1 MPEKEN
7 EALEKMVLAK
17 GKEQDFTI
25 CTLPMPISRKCLITD
40 LIEMNDKLKK
50 KVDFAIKLLQSIP
63 TDDGPIELSYS
74 GGKDSD
80 VILELAKM
88 AGIPYRA
95 IYKAT
100 TIDPPQTIAH
110 AREMGAEVIHPKKTF
125 FQLVSKSGFPSRFSR
140 ECCSVL
146 KEYKICDRAIQGI
159 RRSESKKRAKR
170 YKEPEECRVYSK
182 KEKVK
187 IYLPILEWTDQDV
200 EEFIKERNIKCHPLY
215 DRGGQFDVTQR
226 LGCMGCPL
234 ASRKKRIQF
243 FKENPKW
250 LKAWIRAGQKWY
262 ISEKYQNGKAKHKFK
277 DAFEAM
283 GYQLYC
289 DNIEQLKEKTYGLFG
304 EFDWKE
310 FLQKEFKIDMSD
322 I

>member
-1 MPEKEN
+1 MRKE
-7 EALEKMVLAK
+7 L
-17 GKEQDFTI
+17 Q
-25 CTLPMPISRKCLITD
+25 
-40 LIEMNDKLKK
+40 K

-63 TDDGPIELSYS
+63 QDGDIELSYS

-100 TIDPPQTIAH
+100 TIDPPKTIAH
-110 AREMGAEVIHPKKTF
+110 AREMGAEVVRPKKTF
-125 FQLVSKSGFPSRFSR
+125 FQLVSEFGYPNRFQR
-140 ECCSVL
+140 FCCSVL
-146 KEYKICDRAIQGI
+146 KEYKICDRAVQGI
-159 RRSESKKRAKR
+159 RRSESRKRAEK
-170 YKEPEECRVYSK
+170 YKEPEVCRVYSA

-187 IYLPILEWTDQDV
+187 VYLPILEWTDEDV
-200 EEFIKERNIKCHPLY
+200 AEFIKERNIKCHPLY
-215 DRGGQFDVTQR
+215 YQGGQFDVTQR

-262 ISEKYQNGKAKHKFK
+262 ISEAYQNGNSKYHFK

-283 GYQLYC
+283 GYLLFC
-289 DNIEQLKEKTYGLFG
+289 DNMEDFKGKTYGMFG
-304 EFDWKE
+304 DFDWKE

>member
-1 MPEKEN
+1 MREE
-7 EALEKMVLAK
+7 L
-17 GKEQDFTI
+17 Q
-25 CTLPMPISRKCLITD
+25 
-40 LIEMNDKLKK
+40 K

-63 TDDGPIELSYS
+63 QDGDIEVSYS

-95 IYKAT
+95 IYKNT
-100 TIDPPQTIAH
+100 TIDPAGTIAN

-125 FQLVSKSGFPSRFSR
+125 FQLVSEKGFPSRFHR
-140 ECCSVL
+140 FCCSVL
-146 KEYKICDRAIQGI
+146 KEYKICDRAIIGI
-159 RRSESKKRAKR
+159 RRSESRKRAER
-170 YKEPEECRVYSK
+170 YKEPEVCRVYSV
-182 KEKVK
+182 KEKAR

-215 DRGGQFDVTQR
+215 YRGGEFDVTQR

-234 ASRKKRIQF
+234 VSRKNRIQF

-250 LKAWIRAGQKWY
+250 MKAWIKAGQKWFT
-262 ISEKYQNGKAKHKFK
+262 SEAYKNGGAKHKFK

-283 GYQLYC
+283 GYLLFC
-289 DNIEQLKEKTYGLFG
+289 DNIEQFKGKTYGMFG

-310 FLQKEFKIDMSD
+310 FLQNEFKIDMSD

>member
-1 MPEKEN
+1 MRPE
-7 EALEKMVLAK
+7 LEK
-17 GKEQDFTI
+17 
-25 CTLPMPISRKCLITD
+25 
-40 LIEMNDKLKK
+40 
-50 KVDFAIKLLQSIP
+50 KVERAIRLLQLIP
-63 TDDGPIELSYS
+63 QDGDIELSYS

-125 FQLVSKSGFPSRFSR
+125 FQLVGKSGFPSRFSR

-146 KEYKICDRAIQGI
+146 KEYKVCDRAIQGI
-159 RRSESKKRAKR
+159 RRSESRKRAER
-170 YKEPEECRVYSK
+170 YKEPEVCRVYSA

-187 IYLPILEWTDQDV
+187 VYLPILEWTDQDV
-200 EEFIKERNIKCHPLY
+200 AEFIKERNIKCHPLY
-215 DRGGQFDVTQR
+215 YSREGQFDVTKR

-234 ASRKKRIQF
+234 ASRNKRIQF

-262 ISEKYQNGKAKHKFK
+262 TSEKYQNGKAKHKFK
-277 DAFEAM
+277 DAFEVM
-283 GYQLYC
+283 GYMLFC
-289 DNIEQLKEKTYGLFG
+289 DNMDEFKERTYTLFG

-310 FLQKEFKIDMSD
+310 FLQNEFKIDMSD

>member
-1 MPEKEN
+1 MRPE
-7 EALEKMVLAK
+7 LE
-17 GKEQDFTI
+17 
-25 CTLPMPISRKCLITD
+25 
-40 LIEMNDKLKK
+40 K

-63 TDDGPIELSYS
+63 TDEGPIELSYS
-74 GGKDSD
+74 SGKDSD

-100 TIDPPQTIAH
+100 TIDPPGTIAH
-110 AREMGAEVIHPKKTF
+110 AKEMGAEVIHPKKTF
-125 FQLVSKSGFPSRFSR
+125 FQLVSKSGFPSRFQR
-140 ECCSVL
+140 FCCSVL
-146 KEYKICDRAIQGI
+146 KEYKVCDRAIQGI
-159 RRSESKKRAKR
+159 RRSESRKRAEK
-170 YKEPEECRVYSK
+170 YKEPEVCRVYSA

-187 IYLPILEWTDQDV
+187 VYLPILEWTDQDV
-200 EEFIKERNIKCHPLY
+200 EDFIKERNIKCHPLY
-215 DRGGQFDVTQR
+215 YREGQFDVTKR

-250 LKAWIRAGQKWY
+250 LKAWIRAGQKRY
-262 ISEKYQNGKAKHKFK
+262 TSEAYQNGKAKHKFK
-277 DAFEAM
+277 DAFEVM
-283 GYQLYC
+283 GYMLFC
-289 DNIEQLKEKTYGLFG
+289 DNMDEFKEKTYTLFG

-310 FLQKEFKIDMSD
+310 FLEKEFNIDMGD

>member
-1 MPEKEN
+1 MRKE
-7 EALEKMVLAK
+7 L
-17 GKEQDFTI
+17 Q
-25 CTLPMPISRKCLITD
+25 
-40 LIEMNDKLKK
+40 K

-63 TDDGPIELSYS
+63 TDEGPIELSYS

-100 TIDPPQTIAH
+100 TIDPAGTIAH
-110 AREMGAEVIHPKKTF
+110 AKEMGAEVVRPKKTF
-125 FQLVSKSGFPSRFSR
+125 FQLVSEHGYPSRYARF
-140 ECCSVL
+140 CCSFL
-146 KEYKICDRAIQGI
+146 KEYKVCDRAIQGI
-159 RRSESKKRAKR
+159 RRSESRNRAER
-170 YKEPEECRVYSK
+170 YKEPELCRVYSA

-187 IYLPILEWTDQDV
+187 VYLPILEWTDQDV
-200 EEFIKERNIKCHPLY
+200 EEFIKERNIKCHSLY
-215 DRGGQFDVTQR
+215 YRGGQFDVTKR

-234 ASRKKRIQF
+234 QSRKKRIQE
-243 FKENPKW
+243 FKDNPKM
-250 LKAWIRAGQKWY
+250 LKAWIRAGQKY
-262 ISEKYQNGKAKHKFK
+262 FLSDKYQKGKSYFKFK
-277 DAFEAM
+277 DAFESM

-289 DNIEQLKEKTYGLFG
+289 DNIEQFKEKTYGMFG

>member
-1 MPEKEN
+1 MTKE
-7 EALEKMVLAK
+7 L
-17 GKEQDFTI
+17 Q
-25 CTLPMPISRKCLITD
+25 
-40 LIEMNDKLKK
+40 K
-50 KVDFAIKLLQSIP
+50 KVDRAIRLLQSIP
-63 TDDGPIELSYS
+63 QDGDIEISYS

-95 IYKAT
+95 IYKNT
-100 TIDPPQTIAH
+100 TIDPKGTIAH
-110 AREMGAEVIHPKKTF
+110 AREMGAEVIHPQKTF
-125 FQLVSKSGFPSRFSR
+125 FELISEKGFPSRFVR
-140 ECCSVL
+140 FCCSAL

-159 RRSESKKRAKR
+159 RRSESLKRAEN
-170 YKEPEECRVYSK
+170 YKEPEMCRVYSV

-187 IYLPILEWTDQDV
+187 VYLPILEWTDNDV
-200 EEFIKERNIKCHPLY
+200 AEFIKERNIKCHPIY
-215 DRGGQFDVTQR
+215 YRGGQFDVTRR
-226 LGCMGCPL
+226 LGCVGCPL
-234 ASRKKRIQF
+234 TSKKKRIQE
-243 FKENPKW
+243 FKENPKM

-262 ISEKYQNGKAKHKFK
+262 TSEKYQNGKAKVKFK

-289 DNIEQLKEKTYGLFG
+289 DNIQQFEERTYNLFG

-310 FLQKEFKIDMSD
+310 FLQKEFNIDMSD